1 MVKTSLGFLAGVLV
15 MAAVVYVAGA
25 RFAAPMFVAG
35 VCAVLVPSIALLAS
49 VDRMR
54 AFARFLTAFAD
65 ALGTRQ
71 QRTVVAR
78 VPVTM
83 DRSGYRKP
91 SPKQQSQILEDTIDE
106 YLPDDVFTAPSTRRA
121 S

>member
-65 ALGTRQ
+65 ALGSRGP
-71 QRTVVAR
+71 RLVKSA
-78 VPVTM
+78 

-91 SPKQQSQILEDTIDE
+91 STKQRSQILDDTISE
-106 YLPDDVFTAPSTRRA
+106 YLDEETFAAPSTRRA

>member
-1 MVKTSLGFLAGVLV
+1 MIKTSLGFLAGVLV

-65 ALGTRQ
+65 ALGSK
-71 QRTVVAR
+71 QRPVVAR
-78 VPVTM
+78 VPVSM

-91 SPKQQSQILEDTIDE
+91 STKQQSQILSDTIDE
-106 YLPDDVFTAPSTRRA
+106 YLPDDMFTAPSTRRA

>member
-1 MVKTSLGFLAGVLV
+1 MIKTSLGFLTGVLA

-35 VCAVLVPSIALLAS
+35 ICAVLVPSIALLAS

-65 ALGTRQ
+65 ALGSRGP
-71 QRTVVAR
+71 RLVKSVAA
-78 VPVTM
+78 

-91 SPKQQSQILEDTIDE
+91 STKQQSQILEDTIDE
-106 YLPDDVFTAPSTRRA
+106 YLTDDVFTAPSTQRA